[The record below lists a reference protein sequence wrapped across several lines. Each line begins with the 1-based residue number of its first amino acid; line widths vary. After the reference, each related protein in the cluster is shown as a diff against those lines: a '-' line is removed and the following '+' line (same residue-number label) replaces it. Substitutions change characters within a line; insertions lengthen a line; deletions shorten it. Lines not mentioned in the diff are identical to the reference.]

1 MNVPAGSP
9 HYALEVSEAERMRY
23 REMARRAREQEGE
36 RWQRYGVVPGARVA
50 DVGCGP
56 GAVLVVLADIVG
68 PEGSVTGVEP
78 NAVARAAAL
87 EEIGRSGLGNARVV
101 EGSGTATTLDEGT
114 CDVVMIRHVL
124 FHVGDAVHAVL
135 EHAVTLLRPGGH
147 LYTVDVDLTASRL
160 SVADAD
166 FDERAE
172 RYLDFQRNR
181 GNNVSIGPKL
191 GPLLAGVG
199 LELLEHEG
207 LIQKVPGALLAMG
220 GPMLAARHEML
231 AAGTITEDDA
241 RRYDAAAQRVATTPN
256 AAMFLAQ
263 YIAVGRKP

>member
-9 HYALEVSEAERMRY
+9 QYALEVSDAERTRY

-36 RWQRYGVVPGARVA
+36 LWQRYGVVPGARIA

-56 GAVLVVLADIVG
+56 GAILVVLADVVG

-78 NAVARAAAL
+78 NAIARAAAL
-87 EEIGRSGLGNARVV
+87 EEIGRSGRGNARVV

-114 CDVVMIRHVL
+114 FDVVMIRHVL
-124 FHVGDAVHAVL
+124 FHVGDTLQAVVDHAV
-135 EHAVTLLRPGGH
+135 ALLRPGGH
-147 LYTVDVDLTASRL
+147 LYTVDVDLTALRV
-160 SVADAD
+160 SVTDAD
-166 FDERAE
+166 FDEQAE
-172 RYLDFQRNR
+172 RYMDFQRNR
-181 GNNVSIGPKL
+181 GNNVDIGPKL
-191 GPLLAGVG
+191 GPLLAGAG

-207 LIQKVPGALLAMG
+207 VIQKVPGALLALG
-220 GPMLAARHEML
+220 GPVVAARHDML

-241 RRYDAAAQRVATTPN
+241 RRYDAAAQRVSATPN
-256 AAMFLAQ
+256 AAMFVAQ